1 MRTPEWFVFSSL
13 RQLRFWVKAEYR
25 STKHRY
31 PNLKRSEIIG
41 GIVSQ
46 LERAGHAS
54 RYIRKDGKL
63 GWRAT
68 DEMREDLFKQEQDA
82 IYDQLD

>member
-1 MRTPEWFVFSSL
+1 MKYHMDRS
-13 RQLRFWVKAEYR
+13 LRFWVQAEYK

-31 PNLKRSEIIG
+31 SALKRSEIIRGILSKLESG
-41 GIVSQ
+41 GY
-46 LERAGHAS
+46 AS
-54 RYIRKDGKL
+54 RYLRKDGKL

-68 DEMREDLFKQEQDA
+68 EEMREELFKQEQNV